1 MIKVIDEKVMAETT
15 SKALAS
21 PRLRMNYNYH
31 ELSDPV
37 QRMLNAIEPESY
49 IRPHMHK
56 DPDKTEMFI
65 ILKGRGVV
73 VIFDDKGEVLEH
85 HLLEAG
91 GNTLAVEIS
100 PGVWHSVFSLD
111 KGTIFL
117 EIKDGPYEAISD
129 KGFASWAPVPDDAEA
144 ANIYLE
150 KLRAALG
157 Y

>member
-1 MIKVIDEKVMAETT
+1 MEET
-15 SKALAS
+15 SRKACAS
-21 PRLRMNYNYH
+21 GRLRMNYDYH

-150 KLRAALG
+150 KLRAGLG